1 MITIRRSDERGH
13 FDHGWLDTFHTFSF
27 GDYRDA
33 RHMGFRVLRVINE
46 DWVHP
51 GKGFGMH
58 PHRDMEIIT
67 YVLSGRL
74 EHRDSLGNGAVIQ
87 PGRVQYMAAGS
98 GILHSEQ
105 NPSPTEPV
113 HLMQIWI
120 LPDKKG
126 LPPRYEDREF
136 PQARDAGDVGGF
148 TLLASGDGR
157 DGSIRINQD
166 ASLLA
171 ARLRDGQQ
179 ITHTLANGRHAWVQV
194 LHGSV
199 ALGGQTLEV
208 GDAAA
213 ISDEMSIAVKA
224 IGEAELLAFDLP

>member
-1 MITIRRSDERGH
+1 MITIRRSDDRGH
-13 FDHGWLDTFHTFSF
+13 FDHGWLDTYHTFSF

-46 DWVHP
+46 DWIHP
-51 GKGFGMH
+51 NMGFGMH

-74 EHRDSLGNGAVIQ
+74 EHQDSLGNGAVIQ

-98 GILHSEQ
+98 GILHSER
-105 NPSPTEPV
+105 NPSPTEPA

-120 LPDKKG
+120 VPDKKG

-136 PQARDAGDVGGF
+136 PVARDAGGF
-148 TLLASGDGR
+148 TLLTSGDGR

-171 ARLRDGQQ
+171 ATLRDGQTV
-179 ITHTLANGRHAWVQV
+179 THTLANGRHGWVQV
-194 LHGSV
+194 LHGSIKV
-199 ALGGQTLEV
+199 GGQALEA

-213 ISDEMSIAVKA
+213 LSDETLIAVTA
-224 IGEAELLAFDLP
+224 VSDAEVLAFDLP